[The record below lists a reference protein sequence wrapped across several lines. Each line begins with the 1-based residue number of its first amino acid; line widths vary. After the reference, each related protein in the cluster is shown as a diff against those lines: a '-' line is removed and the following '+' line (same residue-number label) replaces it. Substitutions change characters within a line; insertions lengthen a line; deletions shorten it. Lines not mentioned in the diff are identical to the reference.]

1 MPSRCSFGDS
11 DMIEITRHGLNGLAD
26 AMGVMGRAFDPH
38 FGEAWNA
45 AQCTGVLAMPGAEL
59 LIARGPDPL
68 GFALVRTVIDEAELM
83 LLAVLPEARG
93 KGIGRAILK
102 HSIDAATLAGATNYF
117 LEVRSDNPAV
127 ALYQQVGLEQVGTR
141 RDYYR
146 GSDGNRRD
154 ALTYR
159 LSLS

>member
-1 MPSRCSFGDS
+1 
-11 DMIEITRHGLNGLAD
+11 MIEITRHGVDGLAD
-26 AMGVMGRAFDPH
+26 AMSVMGRAFDPL

-59 LIARGPDPL
+59 LIARAPHPI
-68 GFALVRTVIDEAELM
+68 GFALLRTVIDETELM
-83 LLAVLPEARG
+83 LLAVLPEERG
-93 KGIGRAILK
+93 TGVGRAIL
-102 HSIDAATLAGATNYF
+102 HRSIDLARSAGATSYF
-117 LEVRSDNPAV
+117 LEVRGDNPAT
-127 ALYQQVGLEQVGTR
+127 ALYRRAGLEQVGVR